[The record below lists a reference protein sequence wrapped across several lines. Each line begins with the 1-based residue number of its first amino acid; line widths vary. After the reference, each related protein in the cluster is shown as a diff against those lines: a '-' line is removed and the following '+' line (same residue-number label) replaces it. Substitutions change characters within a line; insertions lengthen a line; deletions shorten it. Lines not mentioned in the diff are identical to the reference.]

1 MTDIKEYLQR
11 KQKKDD
17 VKTEEIKKE
26 IRRHRI
32 KMFFRSV
39 CIVGVLAA
47 LSAALYFQLKNQT
60 YAGYTVVSAT
70 ERKQYSGISLLPYQ
84 NGFISY
90 SKDGISY
97 TDQKGNAIWNQTYE
111 MQSPRVDVRGKWVAV
126 GDYNGHIIY
135 DINQDGAVQEIDTN
149 LPIRSLTVSGNGVV
163 AAVLEDGNV
172 TWINIYN
179 PTGEKAV
186 GIKTTMQKSGY
197 PMHISLSDSGK
208 LMQVAY
214 LRVESGA
221 MKSVISFY
229 NFDEVGQ
236 NYTDTMVSSYEY
248 AGSVVPFASY
258 MNESTAFSIADNQ
271 MMLFEGAEIPKNILQ
286 SFINEEIRDVF
297 YNENYIGLVFDG
309 TDGEGKYRLD
319 IYDKSGN
326 KILTKSFHME
336 YRDIIFTKDSL
347 IIYNEAECL
356 ISTLRGKDKY
366 EGDIS
371 EHTQLLKP
379 LGGNRFLAVT
389 QDSLDIIEMK

>member
-17 VKTEEIKKE
+17 LKTEEIKKQ
-26 IRRHRI
+26 IRKHRI

-39 CIVGVLAA
+39 CIIGVLAA
-47 LSAALYFQLKNQT
+47 LSAAVYYQLKNQT
-60 YAGYTVVSAT
+60 YSEYTVVSAI
-70 ERKQYSGISLLPYQ
+70 ERKQHSGTSVLPYQ
-84 NGFISY
+84 NGFITY

-97 TDQKGNAIWNQTYE
+97 TDQKGDAIWNQTYE
-111 MQSPRVDVRGKWVAV
+111 MQSPKVDVRGKWVAV

-135 DINQDGAVQEIDTN
+135 DINQDGTTQEIDTN
-149 LPIRSLTVSGNGVV
+149 LPIKSLTVSANGVV

-172 TWINIYN
+172 TWINVYN

-214 LRVESGA
+214 LKVESGT

-248 AGSVVPFASY
+248 SDSVVPFASY

-271 MMLFEGAEIPKNILQ
+271 LMLFEGAEIPKNILQ
-286 SFINEEIRDVF
+286 NFINEEIRDVF

-326 KILTKSFHME
+326 KILAKSFHME

-356 ISTLRGKDKY
+356 ISTLHGKDKY

-389 QDSLDIIEMK
+389 QDSMDIIEMK